1 MSLFVILGLCI
12 IYFVV
17 GIFSVSVGGT
27 TLVMVPLLIYAGM
40 DIKTAIATNMFALIF
55 LSLSGMFGFRKEIK
69 KQHIWWLIAFV
80 ILTLISSFLGAKLVL
95 GINEEI
101 LKKIIAVIIILAAG
115 TLFIKK
121 DAGLNENKNKIAVW
135 KIIVGLILVFVLGVY
150 GGFFS
155 GGYVTI
161 LTYVLIL
168 FFGLSFLQSAFD
180 TKVINFFSSGIA
192 CVIFFVNNLID
203 FRLGLIFAVF
213 ISIGALFGT
222 KLAIKKGNKWIRIIY
237 LTAIFILAIK
247 LLLFG

>member
-1 MSLFVILGLCI
+1 MSLIVILALCI

-40 DIKTAIATNMFALIF
+40 DIKTAIATNMLVLIF

-69 KQHIWWLIAFV
+69 KQHLWWLFLFV
-80 ILTLISSFLGAKLVL
+80 IITLISSFLGAKLVL
-95 GINEEI
+95 DINEDI
-101 LKKIIAVIIILAAG
+101 LKKIIAVIIVLVAS
-115 TLFIKK
+115 TLFVKK
-121 DAGLNENKNKIAVW
+121 EIGLKENDDISIW
-135 KIIVGLILVFVLGVY
+135 KIVIGLILVFALGVY

-180 TKVINFFSSGIA
+180 TKVINLFSSGIA
-192 CVIFFVNNLID
+192 CVIFYLNDLID
-203 FRLGLIFAVF
+203 FKLGLLFAIF
-213 ISIGALFGT
+213 ISLGALLGVKF
-222 KLAIKKGNKWIRIIY
+222 AIKNGNKWIRIVYII
-237 LTAIFILAIK
+237 AIIILAIK
-247 LLLFG
+247 LLFF

>member
-1 MSLFVILGLCI
+1 MSLIVISALCI

-40 DIKTAIATNMFALIF
+40 DIKTAIATNMFVLIF

-69 KQHIWWLIAFV
+69 KQHIWWLAVFV
-80 ILTLISSFLGAKLVL
+80 VMTLISSYWGAKLVL
-95 GINEEI
+95 DVNEEI
-101 LKKIIAVIIILAAG
+101 LQKIIAVIIILAAG

-121 DAGLNENKNKIAVW
+121 NVGLNENSKKISVW
-135 KIIVGLILVFVLGVY
+135 KIIIGLILVSVLGVY

-168 FFGLSFLQSAFD
+168 FFNLSFLQSAFD
-180 TKVINFFSSGIA
+180 TKVINLFSSGIA
-192 CVIFFVNNLID
+192 CVIFYLNNLID
-203 FRLGLIFAVF
+203 FKLGFIFAIF
-213 ISIGALFGT
+213 ISLGALLGVKF
-222 KLAIKKGNKWIRIIY
+222 AIKNGNKWVRIVYII
-237 LTAIFILAIK
+237 AIIILAVK
-247 LLLFG
+247 LLFF

>member
-1 MSLFVILGLCI
+1 MSLIVILALCI

-40 DIKTAIATNMFALIF
+40 DIKTAIATNMLVLIF

-69 KQHIWWLIAFV
+69 KQHLWWLFLFV
-80 ILTLISSFLGAKLVL
+80 IITLISSFLGAKLVL
-95 GINEEI
+95 DINEDI
-101 LKKIIAVIIILAAG
+101 LKKIIAVIIVLVAS
-115 TLFIKK
+115 TLFVKK
-121 DAGLNENKNKIAVW
+121 EIGLKENDDISIW
-135 KIIVGLILVFVLGVY
+135 KIVIGLILVFALGVY

-180 TKVINFFSSGIA
+180 TKVINLFSSGIA
-192 CVIFFVNNLID
+192 CVIFYLNDLID
-203 FRLGLIFAVF
+203 FKLGLLFAIF
-213 ISIGALFGT
+213 ISLGALLGVKFV
-222 KLAIKKGNKWIRIIY
+222 IKNGNKWIRIVYII
-237 LTAIFILAIK
+237 AIIILAIK
-247 LLLFG
+247 LLFF